1 MQMTGGI
8 RLIQRKE
15 HTCLA
20 GTKQTRKAILNG
32 LAEAVLLAEDADPA
46 ITEPLEELCRQ
57 RHITVHWISSMK
69 ELGSLCGLA
78 VGAAAA
84 AQRCQG

>member
-1 MQMTGGI
+1 MSHP
-8 RLIQRKE
+8 KE
-15 HTCLA
+15 NTCLA

-32 LAEAVLLAEDADPA
+32 SAGTVLLAKDADPA
-46 ITEPLEELCRQ
+46 ITEPLEALCRQ
-57 RHITVHWISSMK
+57 RHMSVQWIGSMK
-69 ELGSLCGLA
+69 ELGAMCGLA